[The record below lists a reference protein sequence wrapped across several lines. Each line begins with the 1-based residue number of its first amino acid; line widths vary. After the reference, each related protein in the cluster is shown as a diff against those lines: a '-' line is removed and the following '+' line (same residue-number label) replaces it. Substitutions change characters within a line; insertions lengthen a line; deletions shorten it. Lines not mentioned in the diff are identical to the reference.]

1 MSAKKGSCLKKLGIG
16 CAGFVGLFILLGGML
31 AASMA
36 LNKAQPPKFAEVST
50 GESFSVDPESNLNL
64 PGQKSPQKPIRLV
77 LESSMSRFKVQPGQQ
92 LGKIEIDS
100 KYDTANF
107 ELVTEVKEKKDVT
120 EYHIRFKNI
129 KSLLSLAINE
139 DMVNSDNNSVT
150 VKLPKDLLFQIKGN
164 FSKGSHELDLSGL
177 AVNGIDVESSMG
189 ELDIRME
196 EPNQV
201 AMDKMQVDGSMGE
214 VNVYDIQNYGFKQG
228 RIKGNMGEFRVHS
241 SAMLEED
248 MNLFVKV
255 SMGTARIN
263 IPENAI
269 LEHSG
274 GAFMGES
281 RFPSKDPDYE
291 GEKATVTL
299 RGGATMGE
307 FRVGRSNK
315 VSSRRRDLT
324 RLIKQEGVQF
334 YVDELRETYQTSQG
348 SPKLRPS
355 FLNNLG
361 YSLLANEDYEAAI
374 EIFKLNVEFNS
385 DYANGYDSLAD
396 AYKRNGQLDLSLEHY
411 RTALEM
417 DPTNDNAR
425 RNIAELEGDGQ
436 KTGETL

>member
-1 MSAKKGSCLKKLGIG
+1 
-16 CAGFVGLFILLGGML
+16 
-31 AASMA
+31 
-36 LNKAQPPKFAEVST
+36 
-50 GESFSVDPESNLNL
+50 
-64 PGQKSPQKPIRLV
+64 
-77 LESSMSRFKVQPGQQ
+77 
-92 LGKIEIDS
+92 
-100 KYDTANF
+100 
-107 ELVTEVKEKKDVT
+107 
-120 EYHIRFKNI
+120 
-129 KSLLSLAINE
+129 
-139 DMVNSDNNSVT
+139 
-150 VKLPKDLLFQIKGN
+150 
-164 FSKGSHELDLSGL
+164 
-177 AVNGIDVESSMG
+177 
-189 ELDIRME
+189 
-196 EPNQV
+196 
-201 AMDKMQVDGSMGE
+201 
-214 VNVYDIQNYGFKQG
+214 
-228 RIKGNMGEFRVHS
+228 MGEFRVHS